1 MPIGVEHPRRTTW
14 SAGKRFRS
22 AEWERCQTPSIHL
35 FALAEARRDLWDAR
49 FWTKSTEPESLLAEE
64 TVVDNPLTG
73 WLDDLIFRLV
83 AEAY

>member
-1 MPIGVEHPRRTTW
+1 MLRRSHGFFLEGPIKPPALVPILLRHLHLLRSKSYRRTSPLS
-14 SAGKRFRS
+14 SAG
-22 AEWERCQTPSIHL
+22 
-35 FALAEARRDLWDAR
+35 
-49 FWTKSTEPESLLAEE
+49 STEPESLLAEE